1 MVVEK
6 ISELAEQFGTSEI
19 MGVFRYGGMGRA
31 EAARSMV
38 LFAEQALPE
47 IQRLNP
53 APINLSSVA

>member
-1 MVVEK
+1 
-6 ISELAEQFGTSEI
+6 
-19 MGVFRYGGMGRA
+19 
-31 EAARSMV
+31 V